1 MLQANEE
8 QQSSGGGGLSLTL
21 DDLESGSAQADDT
34 PSDGRIILDDIDWD
48 LVSEQHGTRSAA
60 QCLTKWY
67 TQLAPS
73 MVTKGEHIGSRW
85 SQTKCWQLP
94 SLKNAVATSF
104 RPISSSGLDCLST
117 YQLANYL
124 ELSFCCGDNPIP
136 SSTPPPSLPL
146 GLSCTPHIQTSI
158 GELS

>member
-1 MLQANEE
+1 MTLLVTAWLHGHTCLVITRSHHQLRRDLYLVIYLFTLKIFVLAWALILDCDNGIDMLQANEE

-21 DDLESGSAQADDT
+21 DDLESGSAQADHT

-73 MVTKGEHIGSRW
+73 MVTKGEQTRCRW
-85 SQTKCWQLP
+85 S
-94 SLKNAVATSF
+94 
-104 RPISSSGLDCLST
+104 
-117 YQLANYL
+117 
-124 ELSFCCGDNPIP
+124 
-136 SSTPPPSLPL
+136 
-146 GLSCTPHIQTSI
+146 
-158 GELS
+158 